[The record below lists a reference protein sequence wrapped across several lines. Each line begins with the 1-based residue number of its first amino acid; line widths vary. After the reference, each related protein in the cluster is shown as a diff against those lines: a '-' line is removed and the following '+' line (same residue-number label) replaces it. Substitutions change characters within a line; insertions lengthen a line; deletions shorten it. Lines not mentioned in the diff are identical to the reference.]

1 MYGVD
6 GDKEYIE
13 NKKRVDLNMRLVTSN
28 QSWCV
33 GHITARDNFHLC
45 LTSHFPRFLWY
56 ILILY
61 TPNTNKC

>member
-45 LTSHFPRFLWY
+45 LTSHFPRFL
-56 ILILY
+56 
-61 TPNTNKC
+61 